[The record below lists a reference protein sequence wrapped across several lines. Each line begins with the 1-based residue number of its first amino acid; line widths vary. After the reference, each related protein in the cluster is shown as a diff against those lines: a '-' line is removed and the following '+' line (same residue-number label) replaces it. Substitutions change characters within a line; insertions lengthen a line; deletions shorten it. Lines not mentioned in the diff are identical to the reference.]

1 MFVCGSFDNWTRR
14 HALQWDETKQV
25 FSTLVNVQGH
35 DGEEVW
41 YKFIVDGEWQVS
53 ENDAI
58 ATDACGNVNNVATM
72 ERDITI
78 VAVTGSGTVTDDES
92 IVMVSGAPS
101 YSYSDGESQ
110 FTDVGADLS
119 ELCDDEEIID
129 SVAIVAEP
137 QFDETSSMGTS
148 VQLTIQ
154 DRDRDNIS
162 ITETTS
168 VLSRTSKSHGNKGHG
183 KKTHSH
189 GAGQD
194 KSYTLVGRIRSIF
207 GGIDY

>member
-1 MFVCGSFDNWTRR
+1 MFVCGSFDNWARR

-35 DGEEVW
+35 DGEDVW

-53 ENDAI
+53 ENDSI

-72 ERDITI
+72 EREITI

-101 YSYSDGESQ
+101 YSNSDGESQ

-168 VLSRTSKSHGNKGHG
+168 VLSRSSKNHG

-189 GAGQD
+189 GPGQG